1 MNPQEARE
9 RVDSRATP
17 LVPSEVAEQEAAD
30 QAEERRVAREDE
42 RWRKEQFQILGERRA
57 IFDTECSPLPP
68 WLFADERSQRKAEAM
83 AREERPWDD
92 YSPWQNEQLFR

>member
-1 MNPQEARE
+1 MSPQEARE
-9 RVDSRATP
+9 RTDLRRTAFIRND
-17 LVPSEVAEQEAAD
+17 VAEQETAD
-30 QAEERRVAREDE
+30 QAEERRVVREDKVWQEAQKE
-42 RWRKEQFQILGERRA
+42 RFPYA
-57 IFDTECSPLPP
+57 SSHFDLPP